1 MVISIEVVKIEEQY
15 LENFMI
21 DDDESNELEKTEV
34 GLLLEGIYRYYG
46 FDFRDYAYSS
56 IKRRILHRMSVE
68 KVATISALQEKI
80 LRDEQLLGKLL
91 SDFSINVTEM
101 FRDPTFFK
109 FLRTNILPTF
119 KNFPLIRIWHAGC
132 SSGEEVYSMAIMLHE
147 LGLYH
152 KAKIYATDM
161 NEIILE
167 KAQKGQFPINRMQVY
182 TRNYHQAGG
191 TKEFSEYYTAN
202 NDIVTFYPFLKENII
217 FAHHN
222 LATDHSFNEF
232 HMILCRNVLIYFN
245 QKLQNRVQKL
255 FYDSLSSDG
264 YLALGNK
271 EVITYTNLWDK
282 YAEVNS
288 TEKIYRKIK

>member
-1 MVISIEVVKIEEQY
+1 MVVSIEVVKIEDQY
-15 LENFMI
+15 IEGLEIN
-21 DDDESNELEKTEV
+21 DYECSELEKIEIA
-34 GLLLEGIYRYYG
+34 LLLEGIYRYYG

-56 IKRRILHRMSVE
+56 LKRRIFHRMGIE
-68 KVATISALQEKI
+68 KINTVSALQERV

-101 FRDPTFFK
+101 FRDPSFFK
-109 FLRTNILPTF
+109 FFRTNILPTF
-119 KNFPLIRIWHAGC
+119 KNYPLIRIWHAGC
-132 SSGEEVYSMAIMLHE
+132 SSGEEVYSMAILLHE
-147 LGLYH
+147 AGLYQ

-161 NEIILE
+161 NENILE

-182 TRNYHQAGG
+182 TRNYHHAGG

-202 NDIVTFYPFLKENII
+202 NNMVTFHPFLKENIV

-232 HMILCRNVLIYFN
+232 HIIVCRNVLIYFN
-245 QKLQNRVQKL
+245 QTLQNRVHKL
-255 FYDSLSSDG
+255 FYDSLCVNG
-264 YLALGNK
+264 FLALGNK

-282 YAEVNS
+282 YVEVNS
-288 TEKIYRKIK
+288 SEKIYEKIK

>member
-1 MVISIEVVKIEEQY
+1 MVKIETQY
-15 LENFMI
+15 FESLDLYE
-21 DDDESNELEKTEV
+21 DESNELEKTEIA
-34 GLLLEGIYRYYG
+34 LLLEGIYRYYG

-56 IKRRILHRMSVE
+56 IKRRIIHRMGIE
-68 KVATISALQEKI
+68 RLTTISALQERV
-80 LRDEQLLGKLL
+80 LRDEQLVGKLL

-101 FRDPTFFK
+101 FRDPSFFK
-109 FLRTNILPTF
+109 YLRTDILPVF
-119 KNFPLIRIWHAGC
+119 KNYPLIRIWHAGC

-161 NEIILE
+161 NESILD

-191 TKEFSEYYTAN
+191 TKEFSEYYTAS
-202 NDIVTFYPFLKENII
+202 NDVVTFDPFLKENII

-255 FYDSLSSDG
+255 FYDSLGLDG
-264 YLALGNK
+264 FLALGNK

-282 YAEVNS
+282 YAEVNT
-288 TEKIYRKIK
+288 TEKIYKKIK

>member
-1 MVISIEVVKIEEQY
+1 MVKIEEPY
-15 LENFMI
+15 LESFDM
-21 DDDESNELEKTEV
+21 DDYECNELEKIEIS
-34 GLLLEGIYRYYG
+34 LLLDGIYRYYG

-56 IKRRILHRMSVE
+56 IKRRIIHRMGIE
-68 KVATISALQEKI
+68 KVPTISALQERV

-101 FRDPTFFK
+101 FRDPSFFK
-109 FLRTNILPTF
+109 FLRTNILPIL
-119 KNFPLIRIWHAGC
+119 KNYPLIRIWHAGC
-132 SSGEEVYSMAIMLHE
+132 SSGEEVYSMAILLHE
-147 LGLYH
+147 AGLYH

-161 NEIILE
+161 NENILE

-191 TKEFSEYYTAN
+191 TKEFSEYYTAD
-202 NDIVTFYPFLKENII
+202 NDIVTFHPFLKENIV

-232 HMILCRNVLIYFN
+232 HIILCRNVLIYFN
-245 QKLQNRVQKL
+245 QILQNRVQKL
-255 FYDSLSSDG
+255 FHDSLSLDG

-282 YAEVNS
+282 YVEVNP
-288 TEKIYRKIK
+288 TEKIYKKIK